1 MKRKKTNGRCAVLTR
16 VFSATAGAL
25 LIGFLVLFGG
35 VGVADDPDGHGGGG
49 DGGSDGGWSADNEAV
64 GTLPST
70 HGLSHLGAEG
80 EQDLPTVFGRPSFYI
95 QGPASEL
102 FPALM
107 QADGVGYVT
116 FEFLGGSNGFDQ
128 NLRIVFHGEL
138 HLAFDA
144 AVFLHPGV
152 TAGLKVG
159 AVYGDVAAAILH
171 QDRLVARHKI
181 YAETTFPV
189 PLCRLMRLGT
199 LDDGVQLV
207 TAGEDGHRNAIEITG
222 YAGIVTIH
230 QL

>member
-1 MKRKKTNGRCAVLTR
+1 MKRKTANDRSAVLTR

-25 LIGFLVLFGG
+25 LVGFLVLAGG
-35 VGVADDPDGHGGGG
+35 IVAADGGGGG
-49 DGGSDGGWSADNEAV
+49 DNDGGGWSSDNEAV

-70 HGLSHLGAEG
+70 HGASHLGAEG
-80 EQDLPTVFGRPSFYI
+80 EHECPTIFGRPSFYI
-95 QGPASEL
+95 QGPAGEL
-102 FPALM
+102 IPALM

-116 FEFLGGSNGFDQ
+116 FEFLGGSGGPDQ
-128 NLRIVFHGEL
+128 ELRIVFHGQL
-138 HLAFDA
+138 NLTFDA

-159 AVYGDVAAAILH
+159 AIYGDVAAAILH
-171 QDRLVARHKI
+171 QNRLIVRHKI

-207 TAGEDGHRNAIEITG
+207 TAGEDGHRNTVQITG
-222 YAGIVTIH
+222 YAGIVEIH